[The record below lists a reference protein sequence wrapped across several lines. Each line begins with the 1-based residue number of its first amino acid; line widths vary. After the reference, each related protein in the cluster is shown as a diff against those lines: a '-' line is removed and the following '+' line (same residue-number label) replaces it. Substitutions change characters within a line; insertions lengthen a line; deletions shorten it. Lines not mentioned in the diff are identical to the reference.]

1 MLEVK
6 ENYLMHDYRNHI
18 GIIGG
23 GISGLTLGCAL
34 LKEGIPVA
42 IFEKMPQETSH
53 GAAISL
59 SSNALRLL
67 DRLDIYHDLK
77 NQSFIHSEASIQG
90 PQKEISSFQTPE
102 VITTRRQTLM
112 SLLYSRYLNLGGEI
126 FHHHDLASFDEVKCE
141 VEFTNENKFTLKHL
155 AACDGIRS
163 SIRDTF
169 FAANQNPKYSGY
181 SAWRGIGKSNLQKI
195 HFALGPDSH
204 IVSYPINKE
213 GDVSF
218 VAVKKEDYQFKESWK
233 EEGSISDLLDD
244 FSAYDS
250 KIFPALE
257 DSVTLYKWGIY
268 IRSPLKSMI
277 AKNITLLG
285 DAAHPMVPFLGQGAC
300 MAIEDSYSFA
310 MACKVHMTNLAIAQE
325 AYDYVRSRRT
335 KKIQQLSM
343 MQGRVYHLKNSIL
356 VALRNAAMRYTNIPG
371 NDLKRIHDYDAHN
384 EMQMHLAEHRKK
396 FF

>member
-1 MLEVK
+1 MS
-6 ENYLMHDYRNHI
+6 DYRNHI

-23 GISGLTLGCAL
+23 GIAGLTLGCAL
-34 LKEGIPVA
+34 LEQGIPA
-42 IFEKMPQETSH
+42 IIFEKMPEETSH

-67 DRLDIYHDLK
+67 DRLEIYNDLK
-77 NQSFIHSEASIQG
+77 NQSFVHSAASIQG
-90 PQKEISSFQTPE
+90 PQMEISSFPTPE
-102 VITTRRQTLM
+102 VLTTRRQTLM
-112 SLLYSRYLNLGGEI
+112 SLLYSRYINLGGEI
-126 FHHHDLASFDEVKCE
+126 FHHHDFASFDVAKCE
-141 VEFTNENKFTLKHL
+141 VTFTNENKYTLKHL

-169 FAANQNPKYSGY
+169 FAANQDPKYSGY

-233 EEGSISDLLDD
+233 EEGSVKDLQDD
-244 FSAYDS
+244 FSIYDS

-257 DSVTLYKWGIY
+257 DSVPLYKWGIY
-268 IRSPLKSMI
+268 IRPPLKSMI

-310 MACKVHMTNLAIAQE
+310 MACKENIANLSIAQQ
-325 AYDYVRSRRT
+325 AYDFVRSQRT
-335 KKIQQLSM
+335 KKIQRLSM
-343 MQGRVYHLKNSIL
+343 MQGKIYHMKNPLL
-356 VALRNAAMRYTNIPG
+356 VAARNAVMKYTNIPG
-371 NDLKRIHDYDAHN
+371 NDLKKIHDYDAHD
-384 EMQMHLAEHRKK
+384 EMQIYLAFGDLRYINSGKG
-396 FF
+396 

>member
-1 MLEVK
+1 MS
-6 ENYLMHDYRNHI
+6 DYRNHI

-23 GISGLTLGCAL
+23 GIAGLTLGCAL
-34 LKEGIPVA
+34 LEQGIPA
-42 IFEKMPQETSH
+42 IIFEKMPEETSH

-67 DRLDIYHDLK
+67 DRLEIYNHLK
-77 NQSFIHSEASIQG
+77 NQSFVHSAASIQG
-90 PQKEISSFQTPE
+90 PQMEISSFTTPE
-102 VITTRRQTLM
+102 VLTTRRQTLM
-112 SLLYSRYLNLGGEI
+112 SLLYSRYINLGGEI
-126 FHHHDLASFDEVKCE
+126 FHHHDFARFDVAKCE
-141 VEFTNENKFTLKHL
+141 VTFTNENKYTLKHL

-169 FAANQNPKYSGY
+169 FAANQDPKYSGY

-204 IVSYPINKE
+204 IVSYPINQE

-233 EEGSISDLLDD
+233 EEGSVKDLQDD
-244 FSAYDS
+244 FSIYDS

-257 DSVTLYKWGIY
+257 DSMPLYKWGIY
-268 IRSPLKSMI
+268 IRPPLKSMI

-310 MACKVHMTNLAIAQE
+310 MACKENIANLSIAQQ
-325 AYDYVRSRRT
+325 AYDFVRSQRT
-335 KKIQQLSM
+335 KKIQRLSM
-343 MQGRVYHLKNSIL
+343 MQGKIYHMKNPLL
-356 VALRNAAMRYTNIPG
+356 VAARNAVMKYTNIPG
-371 NDLKRIHDYDAHN
+371 NDLKKIHDYDAHD
-384 EMQMHLAEHRKK
+384 EMQIYLAFGDLRYINSGKG
-396 FF
+396 

>member
-1 MLEVK
+1 MS
-6 ENYLMHDYRNHI
+6 DYRNHI

-23 GISGLTLGCAL
+23 GIAGLTLGCAL
-34 LKEGIPVA
+34 LKQGIPA
-42 IFEKMPQETSH
+42 IIFEKMSEETSH

-59 SSNALRLL
+59 SFNALCLL
-67 DRLDIYHDLK
+67 DRLDIYADLK

-102 VITTRRQTLM
+102 VLTTRRQTLM
-112 SLLYSRYLNLGGEI
+112 SLLYSRYIKLGGEI
-126 FHHHDLASFDEVKCE
+126 CHHHDLESFDVVKSEVT
-141 VEFTNENKFTLKHL
+141 FTNQNKYALKHL

-163 SIRDTF
+163 SIRDAF
-169 FAANQNPKYSGY
+169 FAANQDPKYSGY

-204 IVSYPINKE
+204 IVSYPINKD

-257 DSVTLYKWGIY
+257 DSAQIYKWGIY
-268 IRSPLKSMI
+268 IRPPLKSMI
-277 AKNITLLG
+277 TKNITLLG

-310 MACKVHMTNLAIAQE
+310 MACKEHMTNLANAQTD
-325 AYDYVRSRRT
+325 YDYVRSKRT

-343 MQGRVYHLKNSIL
+343 MQGKVYHLKNPIL
-356 VALRNAAMRYTNIPG
+356 VAARNAIIKHTNIPG
-371 NDLKRIHDYDAHN
+371 NDLKRIHDYDAHD
-384 EMQMHLAEHRKK
+384 EMQIHLSKYS
-396 FF
+396 

>member
-1 MLEVK
+1 MS
-6 ENYLMHDYRNHI
+6 DYRNHI

-23 GISGLTLGCAL
+23 GIAGLTLGCAL
-34 LKEGIPVA
+34 LEQGIPA
-42 IFEKMPQETSH
+42 IIFEKMPEETSH

-67 DRLDIYHDLK
+67 DRLEIYNHLK
-77 NQSFIHSEASIQG
+77 NQSFVHSAASIQG
-90 PQKEISSFQTPE
+90 PQMEISSFTTPE
-102 VITTRRQTLM
+102 VLTTGRQTLM
-112 SLLYSRYLNLGGEI
+112 SLLYSRYINLGGEI
-126 FHHHDLASFDEVKCE
+126 FHHHDFARFDVAKCE
-141 VEFTNENKFTLKHL
+141 VTFTNENKYILKHL

-169 FAANQNPKYSGY
+169 FAANQDPKYSGY

-233 EEGSISDLLDD
+233 EEGSVQDLQDD
-244 FSAYDS
+244 FSIYDS

-257 DSVTLYKWGIY
+257 DSMPLYKWGIY
-268 IRSPLKSMI
+268 IRPPLKSMI

-310 MACKVHMTNLAIAQE
+310 MACKENIANLSIAQQ
-325 AYDYVRSRRT
+325 AYDFVRSQRT
-335 KKIQQLSM
+335 KKIQRLSM
-343 MQGRVYHLKNSIL
+343 MQGKIYHMKNPLL
-356 VALRNAAMRYTNIPG
+356 VAARNAVMKYTNIPG
-371 NDLKRIHDYDAHN
+371 NDLKKIHNYDAHD
-384 EMQMHLAEHRKK
+384 EMQMHLAFGDLRYINSGKG
-396 FF
+396 

>member
-1 MLEVK
+1 MSD
-6 ENYLMHDYRNHI
+6 YYRNHI

-23 GISGLTLGCAL
+23 GIAGLTLGCAL
-34 LKEGIPVA
+34 LKQGIPA
-42 IFEKMPQETSH
+42 IIFEKMSEETSH

-59 SSNALRLL
+59 SFNALCLL
-67 DRLDIYHDLK
+67 DRLDIYADLK

-102 VITTRRQTLM
+102 VLTTRRQTLM
-112 SLLYSRYLNLGGEI
+112 SLLYSRYIKLGGEI
-126 FHHHDLASFDEVKCE
+126 CHHHDLESFDVVKSEVT
-141 VEFTNENKFTLKHL
+141 FTNQNKYALKHL

-163 SIRDTF
+163 SIRDAF
-169 FAANQNPKYSGY
+169 FAANQDPKYSGY

-204 IVSYPINKE
+204 IVSYPINKD

-257 DSVTLYKWGIY
+257 DSAQIYKWGIY
-268 IRSPLKSMI
+268 IRPPLKSTI
-277 AKNITLLG
+277 TKNITLLG

-310 MACKVHMTNLAIAQE
+310 MACKEHMTNLANAQTD
-325 AYDYVRSRRT
+325 YDYVRSKRT

-343 MQGRVYHLKNSIL
+343 MQGKVYHLKNPIL
-356 VALRNAAMRYTNIPG
+356 VAARNAIIKHTNIPG
-371 NDLKRIHDYDAHN
+371 NDLKRIHDYDAHD
-384 EMQMHLAEHRKK
+384 EMQIHLT
-396 FF
+396 

>member
-1 MLEVK
+1 MS
-6 ENYLMHDYRNHI
+6 DYRNHI

-23 GISGLTLGCAL
+23 GIAGLTLGCAL
-34 LKEGIPVA
+34 LKQGIPA
-42 IFEKMPQETSH
+42 IIFEKMSEETSH

-59 SSNALRLL
+59 SFNALCLL
-67 DRLDIYHDLK
+67 DRLDIYADLK

-102 VITTRRQTLM
+102 VLTTRRQTLM
-112 SLLYSRYLNLGGEI
+112 SLLYSRYINLGGEI
-126 FHHHDLASFDEVKCE
+126 CHHHDLESFDVVKSEVT
-141 VEFTNENKFTLKHL
+141 FTNQNKYALKHL

-163 SIRDTF
+163 SIRDAF
-169 FAANQNPKYSGY
+169 FAANQDPKYSGY

-204 IVSYPINKE
+204 IVSYPINKD

-257 DSVTLYKWGIY
+257 DSAQIYKWGIY
-268 IRSPLKSMI
+268 IRPPLKSMI

-310 MACKVHMTNLAIAQE
+310 MACKEHMTNLANAQRD
-325 AYDYVRSRRT
+325 YDYVRSKRT

-343 MQGRVYHLKNSIL
+343 MQGKVYHLKNPIL
-356 VALRNAAMRYTNIPG
+356 VAARNTIIKHTNIPG

-384 EMQMHLAEHRKK
+384 EMQIHLT
-396 FF
+396 

>member
-1 MLEVK
+1 MS
-6 ENYLMHDYRNHI
+6 DYRNHI

-23 GISGLTLGCAL
+23 GIAGLTLGCAL
-34 LKEGIPVA
+34 LKQGIPA
-42 IFEKMPQETSH
+42 IIFEKMSEETSH

-59 SSNALRLL
+59 SFNALCLL
-67 DRLDIYHDLK
+67 DRLDIYADLK

-102 VITTRRQTLM
+102 VLTTRRQTLM
-112 SLLYSRYLNLGGEI
+112 SLLYSRYIKLGGEI
-126 FHHHDLASFDEVKCE
+126 CHHHDLESFDVVKSEVT
-141 VEFTNENKFTLKHL
+141 FTNQNKYALKHL

-163 SIRDTF
+163 SIRDAF
-169 FAANQNPKYSGY
+169 FAANQDPKYSGY

-204 IVSYPINKE
+204 IVSYPINKD

-233 EEGSISDLLDD
+233 EEGSVSDLLDD

-257 DSVTLYKWGIY
+257 DSAQIYKWGIY
-268 IRSPLKSMI
+268 IRPPLKSMI
-277 AKNITLLG
+277 TKNITLLG

-310 MACKVHMTNLAIAQE
+310 IACKEHMTNLANAQTD
-325 AYDYVRSRRT
+325 YDYVRSKRT

-343 MQGRVYHLKNSIL
+343 MQGKVYHLKNPIL
-356 VALRNAAMRYTNIPG
+356 VAARNAIIKHTNIPG
-371 NDLKRIHDYDAHN
+371 NDLKRIHDYDAHD
-384 EMQMHLAEHRKK
+384 EMQIHLT
-396 FF
+396 

>member
-1 MLEVK
+1 MS
-6 ENYLMHDYRNHI
+6 DYRNHI

-23 GISGLTLGCAL
+23 GIAGLTLGCAL
-34 LKEGIPVA
+34 LKQGIPA
-42 IFEKMPQETSH
+42 IIFEKMSEETSH

-59 SSNALRLL
+59 SFNALCLL
-67 DRLDIYHDLK
+67 DRLDIYADLK

-102 VITTRRQTLM
+102 VLTTRRQALM
-112 SLLYSRYLNLGGEI
+112 SLLYSRYIKLGGEI
-126 FHHHDLASFDEVKCE
+126 CHHHDLESFDVVKSEVT
-141 VEFTNENKFTLKHL
+141 FTNQNKYALKHL

-163 SIRDTF
+163 SIRDAF
-169 FAANQNPKYSGY
+169 FAANQDPKYSGY

-204 IVSYPINKE
+204 IVSYPINKD

-257 DSVTLYKWGIY
+257 DSAQIYKWGIY
-268 IRSPLKSMI
+268 IRPPLKSMI
-277 AKNITLLG
+277 TKNITLLG

-310 MACKVHMTNLAIAQE
+310 MACKEHMTNLANAQTD
-325 AYDYVRSRRT
+325 YDYVRSKRT

-343 MQGRVYHLKNSIL
+343 MQGKVYHLKNPIL
-356 VALRNAAMRYTNIPG
+356 VAARNAIIKHTNIPG
-371 NDLKRIHDYDAHN
+371 NDLKRIHDYDAHD
-384 EMQMHLAEHRKK
+384 EMQIHLT
-396 FF
+396 

>member
-1 MLEVK
+1 MS
-6 ENYLMHDYRNHI
+6 DYRNHI

-23 GISGLTLGCAL
+23 GIAGLTLGCAL
-34 LKEGIPVA
+34 LKQGIPA
-42 IFEKMPQETSH
+42 IIFEKMPEETSH

-67 DRLDIYHDLK
+67 DRLEIYNDLK
-77 NQSFIHSEASIQG
+77 NQSFVHSAASIQG
-90 PQKEISSFQTPE
+90 PQKEISSFPTPE
-102 VITTRRQTLM
+102 VLTTRRQTLM
-112 SLLYSRYLNLGGEI
+112 SLLYSRYINLGGEI
-126 FHHHDLASFDEVKCE
+126 FHHHDFASFDIAKCE
-141 VEFTNENKFTLKHL
+141 VTFTNENKYTLKHL

-163 SIRDTF
+163 SIRDIF
-169 FAANQNPKYSGY
+169 FAANQDPEYSGY

-233 EEGSISDLLDD
+233 EEGSVKDLLDD
-244 FSAYDS
+244 FSIYDS

-257 DSVTLYKWGIY
+257 DSMPLYKWGIY
-268 IRSPLKSMI
+268 IRPPLQSMI

-310 MACKVHMTNLAIAQE
+310 MACKENIANLSIAQQ
-325 AYDYVRSRRT
+325 AYDFVRSKRT
-335 KKIQQLSM
+335 KKIQKLSM
-343 MQGRVYHLKNSIL
+343 MQGKVYHLKNPAL
-356 VALRNAAMRYTNIPG
+356 VTARNAVMRYTNIPG
-371 NDLKRIHDYDAHN
+371 NDLKKIHDYDAHD
-384 EMQMHLAEHRKK
+384 EMQIYLAFGDLRYINSGKG
-396 FF
+396 

>member
-1 MLEVK
+1 MI
-6 ENYLMHDYRNHI
+6 DCRNHI

-34 LKEGIPVA
+34 LKGGIPA
-42 IFEKMPQETSH
+42 IIFEKMPEETSH

-67 DRLDIYHDLK
+67 DRLDIYVDLK

-90 PQKEISSFQTPE
+90 PHQEISSFQTPE
-102 VITTRRQTLM
+102 VLTTRRQTLM
-112 SLLYSRYLNLGGEI
+112 SLLYSRYVNLGGEI
-126 FHHHDLASFDEVKCE
+126 FHRHDLASFDDVKCE
-141 VEFTNENKFTLKHL
+141 ATFTNENKFTLKHL
-155 AACDGIRS
+155 AGCDGIRS

-181 SAWRGIGKSNLQKI
+181 SAWRGIGKSHLQKI

-204 IVSYPINKE
+204 IVSYPVNKE

-218 VAVKKEDYQFKESWK
+218 VAVRKENYQFRESWK
-233 EEGSISDLLDD
+233 EKGSISDLLND

-250 KIFPALE
+250 KIFPVLA
-257 DSVTLYKWGIY
+257 DSAILYKWGIY
-268 IRSPLKSMI
+268 IRPPLKSMI
-277 AKNITLLG
+277 ANNITLLG

-310 MACKVHMTNLAIAQE
+310 MACKEHMTNLASAQA
-325 AYDYVRSRRT
+325 AYDFVRSKRT
-335 KKIQQLSM
+335 KKIQRLSM
-343 MQGRVYHLKNSIL
+343 MQGKIYHAKNPLL
-356 VALRNAAMRYTNIPG
+356 VAARNAVMKYTSIPG
-371 NDLKRIHDYDAHN
+371 NDLKRIHDYDAHD
-384 EMQMHLAEHRKK
+384 EMQIYLAYGDLRSINL
-396 FF
+396 

>member
-1 MLEVK
+1 MS
-6 ENYLMHDYRNHI
+6 DYRNHI

-23 GISGLTLGCAL
+23 GIAGLTLGCAL
-34 LKEGIPVA
+34 LKQGIPA
-42 IFEKMPQETSH
+42 IIFEKMSEETSH

-59 SSNALRLL
+59 SFNALCLL
-67 DRLDIYHDLK
+67 DRLDISADLK
-77 NQSFIHSEASIQG
+77 SQSFIHSEASIQG

-102 VITTRRQTLM
+102 VLTTRRQTLM
-112 SLLYSRYLNLGGEI
+112 SLLYSRYIKLGGEI
-126 FHHHDLASFDEVKCE
+126 CHHHDLESFDIVKSEVT
-141 VEFTNENKFTLKHL
+141 FTNKNKYALKHL

-163 SIRDTF
+163 SIRDAF
-169 FAANQNPKYSGY
+169 FAANQDPKYSGY

-204 IVSYPINKE
+204 IVSYPINKD

-257 DSVTLYKWGIY
+257 DSAQIYKWGIY
-268 IRSPLKSMI
+268 IRPPLKSMI

-310 MACKVHMTNLAIAQE
+310 MACKEHMTNLANAQTD
-325 AYDYVRSRRT
+325 YDYVRSKRT

-343 MQGRVYHLKNSIL
+343 MQGKVYHLKNPIL
-356 VALRNAAMRYTNIPG
+356 VAARNAIIKHTNIPG
-371 NDLKRIHDYDAHN
+371 NDLKRIHDYDAHD
-384 EMQMHLAEHRKK
+384 EMQIHLT
-396 FF
+396 

>member
-1 MLEVK
+1 MS
-6 ENYLMHDYRNHI
+6 DYRNHI

-23 GISGLTLGCAL
+23 GIAGLTLGCAL
-34 LKEGIPVA
+34 LKQDIPA
-42 IFEKMPQETSH
+42 IIFEKMSEETSH

-59 SSNALRLL
+59 SFNALCLL
-67 DRLDIYHDLK
+67 DRLDIYADLK

-102 VITTRRQTLM
+102 VLTTRRQTLM
-112 SLLYSRYLNLGGEI
+112 SLLYSRYIKLGGEI
-126 FHHHDLASFDEVKCE
+126 CHHHDLESFDVVKSEVT
-141 VEFTNENKFTLKHL
+141 FTNQNKYALKHL

-163 SIRDTF
+163 SIRDAF
-169 FAANQNPKYSGY
+169 FAANQDPKYSGY

-204 IVSYPINKE
+204 IVSYPINKD

-257 DSVTLYKWGIY
+257 DSAQIYKWGIY
-268 IRSPLKSMI
+268 IRPPLKSMI
-277 AKNITLLG
+277 TKNITLLG

-310 MACKVHMTNLAIAQE
+310 MACKEHMTNLANAQTD
-325 AYDYVRSRRT
+325 YDYVRSKRT

-343 MQGRVYHLKNSIL
+343 MQGKVYHLKNPIL
-356 VALRNAAMRYTNIPG
+356 VAARNAIIKHTNIPG

-384 EMQMHLAEHRKK
+384 EMQIHLT
-396 FF
+396 

>member
-1 MLEVK
+1 MS
-6 ENYLMHDYRNHI
+6 NYRNHI

-23 GISGLTLGCAL
+23 GIAGLTLGCAL
-34 LKEGIPVA
+34 LEQGIPA
-42 IFEKMPQETSH
+42 IIFEKMPEETSH

-67 DRLDIYHDLK
+67 DRLEIYNDLK
-77 NQSFIHSEASIQG
+77 NQSFVHSAASIQG
-90 PQKEISSFQTPE
+90 PQMEISSFPTPE
-102 VITTRRQTLM
+102 VLTTRRQTLM
-112 SLLYSRYLNLGGEI
+112 SLLYSRYINLGGEI
-126 FHHHDLASFDEVKCE
+126 FHHHDFASFDVAKCE
-141 VEFTNENKFTLKHL
+141 VTFTNENKYTLKHL

-169 FAANQNPKYSGY
+169 FAANQDPKYSGY

-233 EEGSISDLLDD
+233 EEGSVKDLQDD
-244 FSAYDS
+244 FSIYDS

-257 DSVTLYKWGIY
+257 DSMPLYKWGIY
-268 IRSPLKSMI
+268 IRPPLKSMI

-310 MACKVHMTNLAIAQE
+310 MACKENIANLSIAQQ
-325 AYDYVRSRRT
+325 AYDFVRSQRT
-335 KKIQQLSM
+335 KKIQRLSM
-343 MQGRVYHLKNSIL
+343 MQGKIYHMKNPLL
-356 VALRNAAMRYTNIPG
+356 VAARNAVMKYTNIPG
-371 NDLKRIHDYDAHN
+371 NDLKKIHDYDAHD
-384 EMQMHLAEHRKK
+384 EMQIYLAFGDLRYINSGKG
-396 FF
+396 

>member
-1 MLEVK
+1 MS
-6 ENYLMHDYRNHI
+6 DYRNHI

-23 GISGLTLGCAL
+23 GIAGLTLGCAL
-34 LKEGIPVA
+34 LKQGIPA
-42 IFEKMPQETSH
+42 IIFEKMSEETSH

-59 SSNALRLL
+59 SFNALCLL
-67 DRLDIYHDLK
+67 DRLDIYADLK

-102 VITTRRQTLM
+102 VLTTRRQTLM
-112 SLLYSRYLNLGGEI
+112 SLLYSRYIKLGGEI
-126 FHHHDLASFDEVKCE
+126 CHHHDLESLDVVKSEVT
-141 VEFTNENKFTLKHL
+141 FTNQNKYALKHL

-163 SIRDTF
+163 SIRDAF
-169 FAANQNPKYSGY
+169 FAANQDPKYSGY

-204 IVSYPINKE
+204 IVSYPINKD

-257 DSVTLYKWGIY
+257 DSAQIYKWGIY
-268 IRSPLKSMI
+268 IRPPLKSMI
-277 AKNITLLG
+277 TKNITLLG

-310 MACKVHMTNLAIAQE
+310 MACKEHMTNLANAQTD
-325 AYDYVRSRRT
+325 YDYVRSKRT

-343 MQGRVYHLKNSIL
+343 MQGKVYHLKNPIL
-356 VALRNAAMRYTNIPG
+356 VAARNAIIKHTNIPG
-371 NDLKRIHDYDAHN
+371 NDLKRIHDYDAHD
-384 EMQMHLAEHRKK
+384 EMQIHLT
-396 FF
+396 

>member
-1 MLEVK
+1 MS
-6 ENYLMHDYRNHI
+6 DYRNHI

-23 GISGLTLGCAL
+23 GIAGLTLGCAL
-34 LKEGIPVA
+34 LKQGIPA
-42 IFEKMPQETSH
+42 IIFEKMSEETSH

-59 SSNALRLL
+59 SFNALCLL
-67 DRLDIYHDLK
+67 DRLDIYADLK

-90 PQKEISSFQTPE
+90 LQKEISSFQTPE
-102 VITTRRQTLM
+102 VLTTRRQTLM
-112 SLLYSRYLNLGGEI
+112 SLLYSRYIKLGGEI
-126 FHHHDLASFDEVKCE
+126 CHHHDLESFDVVKSEVT
-141 VEFTNENKFTLKHL
+141 FTNQNKYALKHL

-163 SIRDTF
+163 SIRDAF
-169 FAANQNPKYSGY
+169 FAANQDPKYSGY

-204 IVSYPINKE
+204 IVSYPINKD

-257 DSVTLYKWGIY
+257 DSAQIYKWGIY
-268 IRSPLKSMI
+268 IRPPLKSMI
-277 AKNITLLG
+277 TKNITLLG

-310 MACKVHMTNLAIAQE
+310 MACKEHMTNLANAQTD
-325 AYDYVRSRRT
+325 YDYVRSKRT

-343 MQGRVYHLKNSIL
+343 MQGKVYHLKNPIL
-356 VALRNAAMRYTNIPG
+356 VAARNAIIKHTNIPG
-371 NDLKRIHDYDAHN
+371 NDLKRIHDYDAHD
-384 EMQMHLAEHRKK
+384 EMQIHLT
-396 FF
+396 

>member
-1 MLEVK
+1 M
-6 ENYLMHDYRNHI
+6 
-18 GIIGG
+18 
-23 GISGLTLGCAL
+23 
-34 LKEGIPVA
+34 
-42 IFEKMPQETSH
+42 
-53 GAAISL
+53 
-59 SSNALRLL
+59 RLL
-67 DRLDIYHDLK
+67 DRLEIYNDLK
-77 NQSFIHSEASIQG
+77 NQSFVHSAASIQG

-102 VITTRRQTLM
+102 VLTTRRQTLM
-112 SLLYSRYLNLGGEI
+112 SLLYSRYIDLGGAI
-126 FHHHDLASFDEVKCE
+126 LHHHDFASFDLAKCE
-141 VEFTNENKFTLKHL
+141 VKFTNENKYILKHL

-169 FAANQNPKYSGY
+169 FAANQDPKYSGY

-244 FSAYDS
+244 SSTYDS

-268 IRSPLKSMI
+268 IRPPLKSMI

-310 MACKVHMTNLAIAQE
+310 MACKEHMANLANAQE
-325 AYDYVRSRRT
+325 AYDYVRSKRT

-343 MQGRVYHLKNSIL
+343 MQGKVYHLKNPIL
-356 VALRNAAMRYTNIPG
+356 VVMRNAAMRHTNIPG
-371 NDLKRIHDYDAHN
+371 NDLKRIHDYNAHD
-384 EMQMHLAEHRKK
+384 EMQLSLIHI
-396 FF
+396 

>member
-1 MLEVK
+1 MS
-6 ENYLMHDYRNHI
+6 DYRNHI

-23 GISGLTLGCAL
+23 GIAGLTLGCAL
-34 LKEGIPVA
+34 LKQDIPVI
-42 IFEKMPQETSH
+42 IFEKMPEETSH

-67 DRLDIYHDLK
+67 DRLEIYNDLK
-77 NQSFIHSEASIQG
+77 NQSFVHSAASIQG

-102 VITTRRQTLM
+102 VLTSRRQTLM
-112 SLLYSRYLNLGGEI
+112 SLLYTRYINLGGEI
-126 FHHHDLASFDEVKCE
+126 FNHHDFASFDVAKCE
-141 VEFTNENKFTLKHL
+141 VTFNNENKYTLKHL

-169 FAANQNPKYSGY
+169 FAANQDPKYSGY

-233 EEGSISDLLDD
+233 EEGSVKDLLDD
-244 FSAYDS
+244 FSIYDS

-257 DSVTLYKWGIY
+257 ESMPLYKWGIY
-268 IRSPLKSMI
+268 IRPPLKSMI
-277 AKNITLLG
+277 ARNITLLG

-310 MACKVHMTNLAIAQE
+310 MACKENIVNLSIAQQ
-325 AYDYVRSRRT
+325 AYDFVRSQRT
-335 KKIQQLSM
+335 KKIQRLSM
-343 MQGRVYHLKNSIL
+343 MQGKIYHMKNPLL
-356 VALRNAAMRYTNIPG
+356 VAARNAVMKYTNIPG
-371 NDLKRIHDYDAHN
+371 NDLKNIHDYDAHD
-384 EMQMHLAEHRKK
+384 EMQI
-396 FF
+396 FFSF

>member
-1 MLEVK
+1 MI
-6 ENYLMHDYRNHI
+6 DYRNHI

-23 GISGLTLGCAL
+23 GIAGLTLGCAL
-34 LKEGIPVA
+34 LKQGIPA
-42 IFEKMPQETSH
+42 IIFEKMSEETSH

-59 SSNALRLL
+59 SFNALCLL
-67 DRLDIYHDLK
+67 DRLDIYADLK

-102 VITTRRQTLM
+102 VLTTRRQALM
-112 SLLYSRYLNLGGEI
+112 SLLYSRYIKLGGEI
-126 FHHHDLASFDEVKCE
+126 CHHHDLESFDVVKSEVT
-141 VEFTNENKFTLKHL
+141 FTNQNKYALKHL

-163 SIRDTF
+163 SIRDAF
-169 FAANQNPKYSGY
+169 FAANQDPKYSGY

-204 IVSYPINKE
+204 IVSYPINKD

-257 DSVTLYKWGIY
+257 DSAQIYKWGIY
-268 IRSPLKSMI
+268 IRPPLKSMI
-277 AKNITLLG
+277 TKNITLLG

-310 MACKVHMTNLAIAQE
+310 MACKEHMTNLANAQTD
-325 AYDYVRSRRT
+325 YDYVRSKRT

-343 MQGRVYHLKNSIL
+343 MQGKVYHLKNPIL
-356 VALRNAAMRYTNIPG
+356 VAARNAIIKHTNIPG
-371 NDLKRIHDYDAHN
+371 NDLKRIHDYDAHD
-384 EMQMHLAEHRKK
+384 EMQIHLT
-396 FF
+396 

>member
-1 MLEVK
+1 MSD
-6 ENYLMHDYRNHI
+6 HRNHI

-23 GISGLTLGCAL
+23 GIAGLTLGCAL
-34 LKEGIPVA
+34 LEQGIPA
-42 IFEKMPQETSH
+42 IIFEKMSEETSH

-67 DRLDIYHDLK
+67 DRLEIYNDLK
-77 NQSFIHSEASIQG
+77 NQSFVHSAASIQG
-90 PQKEISSFQTPE
+90 PQKEISSFPTPE
-102 VITTRRQTLM
+102 VLTTRRQTLM
-112 SLLYSRYLNLGGEI
+112 SLLYSRYIDLGGAI
-126 FHHHDLASFDEVKCE
+126 LHHHDFASFDLAKCE
-141 VEFTNENKFTLKHL
+141 VKFTNENKYILKHL

-169 FAANQNPKYSGY
+169 FAANQDPKYSGY

-195 HFALGPDSH
+195 LFALGPDSH

-218 VAVKKEDYQFKESWK
+218 VAVKKEDYQFKESWN

-244 FSAYDS
+244 FSTYDS

-257 DSVTLYKWGIY
+257 ESVTLYKWGIY
-268 IRSPLKSMI
+268 IRPPLKSMI

-310 MACKVHMTNLAIAQE
+310 MACKEHMANLANAQE
-325 AYDYVRSRRT
+325 AYDYVRSKRT

-343 MQGRVYHLKNSIL
+343 MQGKVYHLKNPIL
-356 VALRNAAMRYTNIPG
+356 VAMRNAAMRYTNIPG
-371 NDLKRIHDYDAHN
+371 NDLKRIHDYDAHD
-384 EMQMHLAEHRKK
+384 EMQMHLAWHRKK

>member
-1 MLEVK
+1 MS
-6 ENYLMHDYRNHI
+6 DYRKHI

-23 GISGLTLGCAL
+23 GIAGLTLGCAL
-34 LKEGIPVA
+34 LKQGIPA
-42 IFEKMPQETSH
+42 IIFEKMSEETSH

-59 SSNALRLL
+59 SFNALCLL
-67 DRLDIYHDLK
+67 DRLDIYADLK

-102 VITTRRQTLM
+102 VLTTRRQTLM
-112 SLLYSRYLNLGGEI
+112 SLLYSRYIKLGGEI
-126 FHHHDLASFDEVKCE
+126 CHHHDLESFDVVKSEVT
-141 VEFTNENKFTLKHL
+141 FTNQNKYALKHL

-163 SIRDTF
+163 SIRDAF
-169 FAANQNPKYSGY
+169 FAANQDPKYSGY

-204 IVSYPINKE
+204 IVSYPINKD

-257 DSVTLYKWGIY
+257 DSAQIYKWGIY
-268 IRSPLKSMI
+268 IRPPLKSMI
-277 AKNITLLG
+277 TKNITLLG

-310 MACKVHMTNLAIAQE
+310 MACKEHMTNLANAQTD
-325 AYDYVRSRRT
+325 YDYVRSKRT

-343 MQGRVYHLKNSIL
+343 MQGKVYHLKNPIL
-356 VALRNAAMRYTNIPG
+356 VAARNAIIKHTNIPG
-371 NDLKRIHDYDAHN
+371 NDLKRIHEYDAHD
-384 EMQMHLAEHRKK
+384 EMQIHLT
-396 FF
+396 